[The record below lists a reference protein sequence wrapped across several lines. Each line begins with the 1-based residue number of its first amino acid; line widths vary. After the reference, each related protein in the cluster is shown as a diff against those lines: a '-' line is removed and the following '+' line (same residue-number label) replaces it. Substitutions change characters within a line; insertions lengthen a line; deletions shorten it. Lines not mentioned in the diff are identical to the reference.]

1 MARPALASVVEIDRA
16 LDELPGWVREGQ
28 ELRCRY
34 MLPAFGDAVA
44 FTNRIADIAEQLRHH
59 PEWTVAYRRVDLLT
73 TTHDAGGLTG
83 LDLQL
88 ASRIA
93 ELGAEMNARVLS
105 DA

>member
-1 MARPALASVVEIDRA
+1 MVRPALASDAEIDRA
-16 LDELPGWVREGQ
+16 LDGLPGWVREGQ

-34 MLPAFGDAVA
+34 MLPAFVDAVA
-44 FTNRIADIAEQLRHH
+44 FTNRIAAIAERMQHH

-88 ASRIA
+88 ASSIA
-93 ELGAEMNARVLS
+93 ELAAEMNARVLS